1 MRNKKMEK
9 VLNDQIVKQIE
20 EVFAEVQ
27 EPVQV
32 LFFGSK
38 ENCDYCNEA
47 QQLLEEVTAIN
58 DKIELSVYD
67 MQENADVAKQYNV
80 TNTPGLV
87 IAAKDNAEVTN
98 LGIQFSGVPSG
109 HEFSTLINDILIVS
123 KRESGLDEKTREFL
137 KGLTQP
143 LHLQVFV
150 TPTCPYCPRAV
161 LLAHQMAMENPQ
173 MITAEGVEATEFPEL
188 ASRFNVSGVPQT
200 VINAGKGTVVGA
212 VPEQNLVAEIM
223 RALQN

>member
-20 EVFAEVQ
+20 EAFAEVQ

-38 ENCDYCNEA
+38 DNCDYCNET
-47 QQLLEEVTAIN
+47 QQMLEEVTALN
-58 DKIELSVYD
+58 DKLELSVYD
-67 MQENADVAKQYNV
+67 MQENADVAGQYNV
-80 TNTPGLV
+80 TNTPGIV

-109 HEFSTLINDILIVS
+109 HEFSTLISDILIVS

-137 KGLTQP
+137 KNLTEP

-173 MITAEGVEATEFPEL
+173 MIRAEGVEATEFPEL
-188 ASRFNVSGVPQT
+188 ANQFNVRGVPQT
-200 VINAGKGTVVGA
+200 VINAGKGMVVGA